1 MDGLL
6 PFDFRSTYIIG
17 KDSYMM
23 QLVSAEEMKEAL
35 LASDDPK
42 RKAWGESMKFDDNDI
57 LVLAK
62 LKK

>member
-1 MDGLL
+1 MLFLRGWG
-6 PFDFRSTYIIG
+6 TYIIG

-23 QLVSAEEMKEAL
+23 QLVSTEEMKEAL

-42 RKAWGESMKFDDNDI
+42 RKAWGESMNFDDNDI
-57 LVLAK
+57 MVLAK